1 MVERVA
7 GSAEAKL
14 LAAQGIRSLY
24 SFLNTED
31 VFEIL
36 SISCSA
42 LNDIKGLVC
51 LKADDDT
58 YIVKL
63 GCRASIQY
71 LYQLLKQKHEEI
83 LKVNRMKFKQ
93 NQQSQSQISVKTI
106 TILSKIHRK
115 MTRHYLLSNNHQ
127 QRQQQQQQKKI
138 TPNDADELNSLD
150 EYELTDDTT
159 SQAVSINELAQGSA
173 SSITIGHS
181 V

>member
-1 MVERVA
+1 MAIKNLLFDTTILPTEVLSFYDDKFFNMVERVA

-127 QRQQQQQQKKI
+127 QRQQQQQQVNHYFTI
-138 TPNDADELNSLD
+138 DFSFTMRNSD
-150 EYELTDDTT
+150 F
-159 SQAVSINELAQGSA
+159 N
-173 SSITIGHS
+173 
-181 V
+181 